1 MLQLSYSIVLGHILY
16 FDICLHHQLDN
27 ISATIKECASIKS
40 AGVFL
45 NQDRYS
51 IVKKIAEN
59 VAAGSHIY
67 DQIGWGKDVE
77 PDITNEVKTQQT
89 LEILIHAAAL
99 TLIEGIKSPHHK
111 KPLTE
116 KEIVDHY
123 TNGILQTFHIE
134 HHKAKKLLKKGI
146 EYHVGINKERVL
158 F

>member
-1 MLQLSYSIVLGHILY
+1 MSKELKKEDIINHLSGK
-16 FDICLHHQLDN
+16 
-27 ISATIKECASIKS
+27 IKLKRYEVDGFIDKYI
-40 AGVFL
+40 
-45 NQDRYS
+45 NREDRYS

-59 VAAGSHIY
+59 VAAGSHID
-67 DQIGWGKDVE
+67 DQIGGGKDVE